1 MLADRACGGG
11 GGIRTHEGLSSL
23 PVFKTGAFNHSATP
37 PTRINQAVK
46 DHSAQASKGAVRQ
59 FITPLES
66 DCRDLRSIR
75 LRLAY
80 AFAARGITP

>member
-1 MLADRACGGG
+1 
-11 GGIRTHEGLSSL
+11 
-23 PVFKTGAFNHSATP
+23 
-37 PTRINQAVK
+37 
-46 DHSAQASKGAVRQ
+46 VRQ